1 MSELEGTT
9 LSHYRLKHL
18 LGKGGMAEVYLAY
31 DEHQDSDVA
40 IKVVHRDQTEYVE
53 RFQREVTAMKAFT
66 HGHIL
71 PALDSGQDG
80 PWHYLVMPYLAQG
93 TLHERLKT
101 QGPLTMEEAGVILE
115 QIASALQYAHEWGM
129 LHRDIKSSNILLRD
143 EQYAYLA
150 DFGLAKVVE
159 ERSDITRTGY
169 VMGTVEYMAPEL
181 AEGPAST
188 SSDIYA
194 LSILLYEMVTGNV
207 PFRGGTSLGV
217 YIKHQLEQPV
227 RPSLVN
233 PILSSSVEQV
243 ILRAL
248 EKDPHKRL
256 KTPRALAQT
265 YSQALKV
272 SAQSPTIPVLAPNM
286 AEEAPTVVVRF
297 SPKRLKS
304 WLLYLPASTRKAIAA
319 IAILVLLLTASLSFG
334 FFVFGNGQIS
344 AVQAMRGASAQFD
357 TSSGIKSPQFTPTPQ
372 NTPTVVT
379 SKSTPP
385 PDHKHKHKRGN
396 G

>member
-372 NTPTVVT
+372 
-379 SKSTPP
+379 
-385 PDHKHKHKRGN
+385 
-396 G
+396 